1 MCLSNL
7 TTKKAKTAKED
18 IVCFKALDENLLS
31 PYKNH
36 KYELGVKVSID
47 PRYPL
52 CRNEDEEITRG
63 LHSFQT
69 LEDAKTEP
77 VLWHSVYQYSTMS
90 KNIVIHKAIIPKGAK
105 YFEGVSI
112 MKDIYIRKAYASN
125 ELIVLEKV

>member
-7 TTKKAKTAKED
+7 TTKKAKTAKKD
-18 IVCFKALDENLLS
+18 IVCFKALGENLLS
-31 PYKNH
+31 PYMCH
-36 KYELGVKVSID
+36 KYELGAKVSID
-47 PRYPL
+47 YPL
-52 CRNEDEEITRG
+52 RRNENEEILIG
-63 LHSFQT
+63 LHSFLT
-69 LEDAKTEP
+69 LEDAITEP
-77 VLWHSVYQYSTMS
+77 VLWHSVTS